1 MIMKKGGG
9 GIEGAE
15 AEIQEIYYYKDIENL
30 KCNS

>member
-1 MIMKKGGG
+1 MIMKKGG